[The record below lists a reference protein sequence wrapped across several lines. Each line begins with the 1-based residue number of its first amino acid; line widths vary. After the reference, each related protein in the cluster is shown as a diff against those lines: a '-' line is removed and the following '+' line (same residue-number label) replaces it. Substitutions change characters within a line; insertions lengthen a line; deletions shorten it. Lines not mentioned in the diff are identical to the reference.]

1 MFNNAN
7 IIDGNT
13 LIPPDLKC
21 CPLAPRWHLYRG
33 YGSVVQQ
40 KMPELVSGSGE
51 DVTSSDLEQLD
62 FCSDDGGTDKKVKV
76 VYEKPI
82 DFTKIDTNLLPT
94 VIIVGRPN
102 VGKSALYN
110 RLVSLGVHVKGQY
123 LFDATA

>member
-1 MFNNAN
+1 M
-7 IIDGNT
+7 
-13 LIPPDLKC
+13 
-21 CPLAPRWHLYRG
+21 
-33 YGSVVQQ
+33 VQQ

-110 RLVSLGVHVKGQY
+110 RLVSLGVDVKGQH